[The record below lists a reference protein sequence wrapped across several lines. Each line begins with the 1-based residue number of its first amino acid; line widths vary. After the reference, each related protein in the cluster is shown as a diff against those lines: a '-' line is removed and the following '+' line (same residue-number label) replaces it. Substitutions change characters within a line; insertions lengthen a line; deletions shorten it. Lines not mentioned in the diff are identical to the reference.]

1 MELKMSYL
9 NLTSKKLFEALEKPR
24 TPYEM
29 YEYFYFV
36 FNAVQQNKELKAEA
50 GIRKG
55 GFKKFLEEF
64 YPLYCYSQSRYCD
77 SNSKLNII
85 LGNQGYDAVSVN
97 PDGIETFFEITS
109 FIEGEKQYKNAIEL
123 NTKGIT
129 RLNYLSDTV
138 IEEYRQGIIKN
149 LEKKGLKD
157 YTGINLILV
166 VDTSRHFEVLN
177 ENSDGFINMIISM
190 INQMNFSFKGIY
202 LLHEVGNT
210 KYDIDKHFH
219 KIK

>member
-1 MELKMSYL
+1 MSDSNKIVDEL
-9 NLTSKKLFEALEKPR
+9 FRDLEKPR
-24 TPYEM
+24 IPREM
-29 YEYFYFV
+29 HEYFYSV
-36 FNAVQQNKELKAEA
+36 FNAVQNNKEVMADARLK
-50 GIRKG
+50 KG
-55 GFKKFLEEF
+55 SFKKFLEEF

-77 SNSKLNII
+77 VESKLNII

-97 PDGIETFFEITS
+97 PDGSETFFEITS

-123 NTKGIT
+123 NIKGIT
-129 RLNYLSDTV
+129 SFNYLSDAV

-166 VDTSRHFEVLN
+166 VDTSLHFEVLD
-177 ENSDGFINMIISM
+177 ENSDDFIQNIIIM

-210 KYDIDKHFH
+210 KYNIDQHFH

>member
-1 MELKMSYL
+1 MSLLNQATIELFQDL
-9 NLTSKKLFEALEKPR
+9 DKPR
-24 TPYEM
+24 IPHEM
-29 YEYFYFV
+29 HEYFYYV
-36 FNAVQQNKELKAEA
+36 FNAVQNNKEIMAYSRLK
-50 GIRKG
+50 KG

-77 SNSKLNII
+77 GESKLNII
-85 LGNQGYDAVSVN
+85 LGNQGYDAVSIN
-97 PDGIETFFEITS
+97 LDGSETFFEITS
-109 FIEGEKQYKNAIEL
+109 FVEGEKQYKNAVEL
-123 NTKGIT
+123 NTEGIT
-129 RLNYLSDTV
+129 SLNYLSDIV

-166 VDTSRHFEVLN
+166 VDTSLHFEVLD
-177 ENSDGFINMIISM
+177 ENSDCFIKMIISM
-190 INQMNFSFKGIY
+190 INQVNFSFQDIY

>member
-1 MELKMSYL
+1 MSGSSLVVNELFQDL
-9 NLTSKKLFEALEKPR
+9 DKPR
-24 TPYEM
+24 TPHEM
-29 YEYFYFV
+29 HEYFYYV
-36 FNAVQQNKELKAEA
+36 FNAVHDNKEVMADARSK
-50 GIRKG
+50 KG

-77 SNSKLNII
+77 GKSKLNII
-85 LGNQGYDAVSVN
+85 LGNQGYDAVLVN
-97 PDGIETFFEITS
+97 PDGIEIFFEITS
-109 FIEGEKQYKNAIEL
+109 FVEGEKQYKNAIEL

-166 VDTSRHFEVLN
+166 VDTSLHFEVLD
-177 ENSDGFINMIISM
+177 ENSDDFIQNIIFM
-190 INQMNFSFKGIY
+190 INQMDFSFKEIY

-210 KYDIDKHFH
+210 KYNIDQHFH